1 MIKHCRAAGCTQ
13 RVSHHAP
20 VPLCIGF
27 ACFIR
32 PPVATLNVAMQ
43 RAWSVEAVLLSNS
56 FVRFL
61 PLALSLP
68 ALPVYAADPVS
79 TDADQMP
86 VMVIT
91 ASRTP
96 QPLKDVIGD
105 VTVIDRQTLARYE
118 GESVLNALQVQAGVQ
133 IATNGGAGKTSSV
146 FLRGANASQTLVLI
160 DGVRYGSATA
170 GGAALEHIP
179 ADQIERV
186 EILRGPAASLYGAD
200 AIGGVIQIFTRQGH
214 KTPQAHISV
223 GAGNYGTQQANA
235 GISGQSGET
244 RGSIN
249 LSHSKTDGT
258 SAIVDSKAYG
268 YYPDEDGYENN
279 SISAFLSQK
288 INDDHHVGLNILYS
302 EGENHF
308 DSAYYD
314 EVTYEVGQQS
324 YDYKGKSK
332 NYAASI
338 WSDHRWNDLFNTH
351 IMIGQSADK
360 SDSYGPTNLNNINSH
375 VDKYNT
381 LQNQYSVQNNI
392 HLPLGMATFSLERL
406 EQSVDSI
413 QSYTISNRNI
423 NSILLGYLLKKPT
436 YSLQANVRNDVYSGY
451 GSKKTY
457 LLGSS
462 IDISNDITVGAN
474 ISTGFR
480 APTFNELYWPLTSDF
495 VGNPNLNPETSLNKE
510 IFLSYVFD
518 RVKMRLTGFN
528 NRIKNL
534 LTYQYPTTV
543 NIGQARLQGLTLTS
557 DWQQDALQAGFSY
570 DYLDATDDSGTATDG
585 KQLARRAKN
594 SGLIYA
600 GFHQKD
606 LTSRLEVQAVG
617 KRFDDASNSNRLA
630 GYALLNIA
638 STVTLSPE
646 WQIGVRLNNLLDKEY
661 EQVKGYG
668 TLGFNGL
675 LTFTYTPKL

>member
-13 RVSHHAP
+13 RVSHHASF
-20 VPLCIGF
+20 PLCIGF

-43 RAWSVEAVLLSNS
+43 RAWSVETVILSKS

-68 ALPVYAADPVS
+68 ALPIYAADSAS

-105 VTVIDRQTLARYE
+105 VTVIDRQTLDRYQ

-160 DGVRYGSATA
+160 DGVRYGSATS

-214 KTPQAHISV
+214 KTPEAHISV
-223 GAGNYGTQQANA
+223 GAGNYGMQQANA
-235 GISGQSGET
+235 GISGQIGET

-258 SAIVDSKAYG
+258 SAIVDRKSSMFYG
-268 YYPDEDGYENN
+268 DDDGYENN
-279 SISAFLSQK
+279 SISASVQQQ
-288 INDDHHVGLNILYS
+288 ITPTYQVGANLLYADV
-302 EGENHF
+302 ENH
-308 DSAYYD
+308 YD
-314 EVTYEVGQQS
+314 ASGYDADYNAVAQS
-324 YDYKGKSK
+324 YDYRSKGHNAVFSLWNQIEISNTLSSHVQLSRSIDDSDSFTPVAAD
-332 NYAASI
+332 NYADVTSTFKTTQDQLTIHNNLIVPTGTVSVGAEALRQRIDSTE
-338 WSDHRWNDLFNTH
+338 DFATTQRKVY
-351 IMIGQSADK
+351 SALAGYLGN
-360 SDSYGPTNLNNINSH
+360 YGSSHLQTNLRYDDNS
-375 VDKYNT
+375 
-381 LQNQYSVQNNI
+381 QYGDQ
-392 HLPLGMATFSLERL
+392 T
-406 EQSVDSI
+406 
-413 QSYTISNRNI
+413 
-423 NSILLGYLLKKPT
+423 T
-436 YSLQANVRNDVYSGY
+436 YSLAASQDLSQAL
-451 GSKKTY
+451 T
-457 LLGSS
+457 
-462 IDISNDITVGAN
+462 IGAVHG
-474 ISTGFR
+474 TGFR
-480 APTFNELYWPLTSDF
+480 APSFNELYYPFYGIATLKPEESRSNELYAAFKNTVFTS
-495 VGNPNLNPETSLNKE
+495 
-510 IFLSYVFD
+510 
-518 RVKMRLTGFN
+518 RLTVYRN
-528 NRIKNL
+528 EVKNL
-534 LTYQYPTTV
+534 IQYDSSIFGPA
-543 NIGQARLQGLTLTS
+543 NIGKARLQGLTLTS

-617 KRFDDASNSNRLA
+617 KRFDNASNSKRLA
-630 GYALLNIA
+630 GYALVNIA

-646 WQIGVRLNNLLDKEY
+646 WQIGVRLNNLLDKDY

-675 LTFTYTPKL
+675 LTLTYTPKL